1 MSWRSNSGFEVDL
14 LHVFLAV
21 ISDQSALWR
30 FQGEETDMFRIDMSG
45 FKARG
50 DIATLVGAPKGYQD
64 SKDGGTLTTFM
75 ASHPVRSTSTE
86 SFPRGLL
93 FLAVPASFW
102 EIFRG
107 FCDPAFSLEG
117 FSLEGILR

>member
-1 MSWRSNSGFEVDL
+1 MSWRSNSGFEVDSCGT
-14 LHVFLAV
+14 VKTAFLAV
-21 ISDQSALWR
+21 ISDPSALWR

-75 ASHPVRSTSTE
+75 ASHPVRSIST
-86 SFPRGLL
+86 
-93 FLAVPASFW
+93 ASFVDK
-102 EIFRG
+102 
-107 FCDPAFSLEG
+107 DPQAFERDSAG
-117 FSLEGILR
+117 

>member
-1 MSWRSNSGFEVDL
+1 MSKNMTWSPTLVLKSTSCGTVKTA
-14 LHVFLAV
+14 FLAV
-21 ISDQSALWR
+21 ISDPSALWR

-75 ASHPVRSTSTE
+75 ASHPVRSTFT
-86 SFPRGLL
+86 
-93 FLAVPASFW
+93 ASLVDK
-102 EIFRG
+102 
-107 FCDPAFSLEG
+107 DPQAFERDSAG
-117 FSLEGILR
+117 

>member
-1 MSWRSNSGFEVDL
+1 MTWSPTVVLLWMSCGTG
-14 LHVFLAV
+14 FLAV
-21 ISDQSALWR
+21 ISDPSALLR

-75 ASHPVRSTSTE
+75 ASHPVRSTFT
-86 SFPRGLL
+86 
-93 FLAVPASFW
+93 ASLVDKDPQAF
-102 EIFRG
+102 EIALSRE
-107 FCDPAFSLEG
+107 CCSMMAA
-117 FSLEGILR
+117 